1 MTRERPSQAIRRDVA
16 GNCHAAFCARLILLV
31 MGAGVVAGL
40 LEDLPARWRGSSAP
54 MPVTRYRVRVGRTA
68 RDVVVEPGGCRVERC
83 NGQAPDAEIVTD
95 VGTWRDIDKG
105 RLSGIE
111 AFAQRRL
118 SVRGSIERSLHFE
131 PLFERP
137 DAGGMRYEIEMVSTG
152 RARVSTLFAGPVDAQ
167 PLILIHGLGAT
178 KSSWLPIVPAL
189 AKRYRVLAIDLP
201 GFGASSKPVGAYNA
215 PWFAGHVFS
224 LLDRLGYERALLAG
238 NSMGGRIS
246 MEMAM
251 RGPDRVAGIACLC
264 PAAAFSYRPLVWAAR
279 LARPELGVLA
289 ARLPRR
295 RVHDGLRELFAVPS
309 RVEDSWYDAAVDDF
323 LQVWR
328 SPRARMAFFTALRH
342 IYLEEP
348 YGDAGFW
355 GRLAAMEPPALFVY
369 GRRDALITSRFAQK
383 VRTTVPRAT
392 VDVWNDCGHVPQIE
406 HPERT
411 AKKLLQFFSTAERKL
426 AAG

>member
-1 MTRERPSQAIRRDVA
+1 
-16 GNCHAAFCARLILLV
+16 
-31 MGAGVVAGL
+31 MGAGVVAEL
-40 LEDLPARWRGSSAP
+40 LEDLPARWRGSSTP
-54 MPVTRYRVRVGRTA
+54 IPVTRYRLRVGRTT
-68 RDVVVEPGGCRVERC
+68 RDVVVEPAGCRVERS
-83 NGQAPDAEIVTD
+83 NGHAPDAEIVTD
-95 VGTWRDIDKG
+95 VATWRAMDQG

-118 SVRGSIERSLHFE
+118 SVRGSIERSLLFE

-137 DAGGMRYEIEMVSTG
+137 DAGGMRYEIEVVSTG
-152 RARVSTLFAGPVDAQ
+152 KARISALFAGRPDAQ
-167 PLILIHGLGAT
+167 PLILLHGLGGT

-189 AKRYRVLAIDLP
+189 AKRYRVVAVDLP
-201 GFGASSKPVGAYNA
+201 GFGASSKPIGAYNA
-215 PWFAGHVFS
+215 AWFAENVFAFM
-224 LLDRLGYERALLAG
+224 DRLGYERALLAG

-251 RGPDRVAGIACLC
+251 KGPDRVAAIACLC

-279 LARPELGVLA
+279 LARPELGVFA
-289 ARLPRR
+289 ARLPRKQI
-295 RVHDGLRELFAVPS
+295 HDGLRELFAVPS
-309 RVEDSWYDAAVDDF
+309 RVEESWYDAAVDDF

-328 SPRARMAFFTALRH
+328 SPRARLAFFAALRH

-355 GRLAAMEPPALFVY
+355 GRLAAMEPPALYVY

-383 VRTTVPRAT
+383 VRAT
-392 VDVWNDCGHVPQIE
+392 VRGAQVAVWNDCGHVPQIE

-411 AKKLLQFFSTAERKL
+411 AKKLLSFYATVDRKL

>member
-1 MTRERPSQAIRRDVA
+1 LA
-16 GNCHAAFCARLILLV
+16 

-40 LEDLPARWRGSSAP
+40 LEDLPARWRGAAAP
-54 MPVTRYRVRVGRTA
+54 IMTTRYRVRVGRTA
-68 RDVVVEPGGCRVERC
+68 RDVVVSRDGCRVERS
-83 NGQAPDAEIVTD
+83 NGQLPDAEIVTD
-95 VGTWRDIDKG
+95 VGTWREIDQG

-152 RARVSTLFAGPVDAQ
+152 KARISTLFAGPSDGQ
-167 PLILIHGLGAT
+167 PLVLLHGLGAT

-189 AKRYRVLAIDLP
+189 AKRYRVIAIDLP
-201 GFGASSKPVGAYNA
+201 GFGASSKPMGAYNA
-215 PWFAGHVFS
+215 AWFSKHVVA
-224 LLDRLGYERALLAG
+224 LMDRLGHERVLLAG

-251 RGPDRVAGIACLC
+251 LEPDRIAAIACLC

-279 LARPELGVLA
+279 IARPEFGVLA
-289 ARLPRR
+289 ARLPRS
-295 RVHDGLRELFAVPS
+295 RVLEGLRELFAVPG
-309 RVEDSWYDAAVDDF
+309 RVEDSWYEAAVDDF

-328 SPRARMAFFTALRH
+328 NPRARMAFFASLRH
-342 IYLEEP
+342 IYIEEP

-355 GRLAAMEPPALFVY
+355 GRLAALEPPALYVY
-369 GRRDALITSRFAQK
+369 GRRDTLITSRFAQK
-383 VRTTVPRAT
+383 VRATVPAAT
-392 VDVWNDCGHVPQIE
+392 VNVWNDCGHVPQIE

-411 AKKLLQFFSTAERKL
+411 VKKLLEFYATAERKL

>member
-1 MTRERPSQAIRRDVA
+1 
-16 GNCHAAFCARLILLV
+16 
-31 MGAGVVAGL
+31 MGAGAVAGL

-54 MPVTRYRVRVGRTA
+54 IPPTRYRLRVGRTA
-68 RDVVVEPGGCRVERC
+68 RDVVVRTDGCRVERS
-83 NGQAPDAEIVTD
+83 NGQVPDAEIVTD
-95 VGTWRDIDKG
+95 VRTWRAIDQG

-118 SVRGSIERSLHFE
+118 SVRGSIEKSLRFE

-137 DAGGMRYEIEMVSTG
+137 DAGGMRYEIETVSTG
-152 RARVSTLFAGPVDAQ
+152 KARVSTFFAGPPDAP
-167 PLILIHGLGAT
+167 PLVLLHGLGGT

-189 AKRYRVLAIDLP
+189 AARYRVLAIDLP
-201 GFGASSKPVGAYNA
+201 GFGASSKPIGAYNA
-215 PWFAGHVFS
+215 AWFAHHVVA
-224 LLDRLGYERALLAG
+224 LIDRLGHERVLLAG

-246 MEMAM
+246 MELAM
-251 RGPDRVAGIACLC
+251 GEPDRVGAIACLC
-264 PAAAFSYRPLVWAAR
+264 PAAAFSYRPLAWAAR
-279 LARPELGVLA
+279 LARPELGVFA
-289 ARLPRR
+289 ARLPRGR
-295 RVHDGLRELFAVPS
+295 IYEGLKELFAVPS

-328 SPRARMAFFTALRH
+328 SPRARLAFFAALRH

-355 GRLAAMEPPALFVY
+355 GRLAAMETPALYVY
-369 GRRDALITSRFAQK
+369 GRKDALITSRFAEK
-383 VRTTVPRAT
+383 VRTTVPEAR
-392 VDVWNDCGHVPQIE
+392 VNVWNDCGHVPQIE

-411 AKKLLQFFSTAERKL
+411 AKKLLDFYATAERKR